1 MSAIR
6 VLVCDDHA
14 VVREG
19 LRTFV
24 NGEPGMLVV
33 GEAGDGLEAVAQARV
48 LQPDVILLDLVMPR
62 QDGPAAIAA
71 ILNERPAARVLVL
84 TSFADD
90 ALVMA
95 AIKAGALGYLLKDSA
110 PDELIAAI
118 RAVARGEPTLPPTIA
133 LKLFRELKQPAEPAP
148 AVRPLTE
155 REVEVLRLVARG
167 LTNRTIAER
176 LQISEWTVRTHV
188 RNILD
193 KLQLA
198 NRTEAVLY
206 ALREGL
212 ATLSDT

>member
-33 GEAGDGLEAVAQARV
+33 GEAGDGLEAVAQARA

-118 RAVARGEPTLPPTIA
+118 RAVARGEPTLPPSIA

-148 AVRPLTE
+148 AARPLTE

-212 ATLSDT
+212 ATLSDA